1 MLDDTT
7 DYCETTIVT
16 SLNLTLW
23 TTSNMD
29 SACEDAATVVSED
42 CTDTAIID
50 QDCYACAYAVSYI
63 FTKYESYVL
72 SALETTYTT
81 ISEDSAAAL

>member
-1 MLDDTT
+1 
-7 DYCETTIVT
+7 
-16 SLNLTLW
+16 
-23 TTSNMD
+23 MD
-29 SACEDAATVVSED
+29 SACEDAADIVSED
-42 CTDTAIID
+42 CTDESITD
-50 QDCYACAYAVSYI
+50 LDCYACAYAVSYL